1 MKHRVLPLLLVLA
14 LTLSPALA
22 AQPDTGF
29 SDVAEDDWF
38 APYVQVCVE
47 GGLMQGVGD
56 GQFAPGE
63 TLSSKESAVLALRL
77 YDLGHGGDGTF
88 AAAPAEWGYAAL
100 RFPDGTVREG
110 YVNDETVWER
120 RRTSRVGSSFGFALH
135 TDEERT
141 WGLAMDY
148 QTVPLSLNGET
159 YTVQLHL
166 LWAQDQP
173 VFLCVGLDED
183 VEDYV
188 ARWDTLN
195 SALADAFRAP
205 APQQW
210 WRDAWYYAYANDLAL
225 SLEAANDDRCFFAQ
239 RLAAVT
245 HLPVLNDIHALPDE
259 GDPDV
264 LALYRAGVLTGTDA
278 YGTFAGNKTLT
289 RAEAAAICAR
299 ILRPELRVEFS
310 LLPLETYES
319 YTLTYLQEDG
329 ERPGGPYRPMQSETL
344 LIPDDHTLLRLDG
357 VAFAAPEGYEFVTV
371 DNDQAGLSAWDADAR
386 VTSYGFMD
394 SQGQFREAT
403 QDEVYALPRHP
414 DVEGLYNGYQS
425 GLGNSIFYN
434 AQGQQVTPA
443 FAWHGVIND
452 QGAGFV
458 GLDRK
463 IYRIEFEK

>member
-1 MKHRVLPLLLVLA
+1 MKHCGVLALLLALA

-29 SDVAEDDWF
+29 SDVHPDDWF
-38 APYVQVCVE
+38 APYVDICVE
-47 GGLMQGVGD
+47 EGLMQGVGD
-56 GQFAPGE
+56 GRFAPE
-63 TLSSKESAVLALRL
+63 QTLSSIESAVLALRL

-110 YVNDETVWER
+110 YANDETVWER
-120 RRTSRVGSSFGFALH
+120 RRVSLAGSRFGVALD
-135 TDEERT
+135 TDEERA

-148 QTVPLSLNGET
+148 QTVPLTLNGET
-159 YTVQLHL
+159 YTVQLQL
-166 LWAQDQP
+166 LWAQDRP
-173 VFLCVGLDED
+173 VFLCVGMDEGG
-183 VEDYV
+183 EDDV
-188 ARWDTLN
+188 ARWNALN
-195 SALADAFRAP
+195 SALSDTFRAP
-205 APQQW
+205 TPRRW

-225 SLEAANDDRCFFAQ
+225 SLEAANDDRGFFAQ

-245 HLPVLNDIHALPDE
+245 HLPVLNDIDALPDE

-264 LALYRAGVLTGTDA
+264 LALYQAGVLTGTDA

-299 ILRPELRVEFS
+299 ILRPELRVQFS
-310 LLPLETYES
+310 LLPLETYEA
-319 YTLTYLQEDG
+319 YTLTYLREDG
-329 ERPGGPYRPMQSETL
+329 ERPGGPYWPMQSETL
-344 LIPDDHTLLRLDG
+344 LVPDDHTLLRLDG
-357 VAFAAPEGYEFVTV
+357 VEFTAPEGYEFVSV
-371 DNDQAGLSAWDADAR
+371 DNDQAGLAPKFQSDAQG
-386 VTSYGFMD
+386 YGFLD

-403 QDEVYALPRHP
+403 RDEVYALPRHP
-414 DVEGLYNGYQS
+414 EVRELHNGYQGS
-425 GLGNSIFYN
+425 PSNSSFCN

-458 GLDRK
+458 GLGGS
-463 IYRIEFEK
+463 IYRIQFEK